1 VEVIPKPPPGFTWQ
15 QWVERHQAK
24 RRPQRG
30 DFLLAYEGKR
40 HIVEPDDI
48 GHYGERRG
56 REWIASEPQYR
67 ETLGDT
73 RWLRQCG
80 FEVYRFTNEELLEL
94 YNPDSSIEA
103 DIRGFVELLQAEG
116 LNLDDMVLQDS
127 CWSA

>member
-1 VEVIPKPPPGFTWQ
+1 ME
-15 QWVERHQAK
+15 
-24 RRPQRG
+24 
-30 DFLLAYEGKR
+30 L
-40 HIVEPDDI
+40 DDI

-67 ETLGDT
+67 ETLRDT
-73 RWLRQCG
+73 RWLRKCG
-80 FEVYRFTNEELLEL
+80 FEVHRFTNEEILEL

-103 DIRGFVELLQAEG
+103 DIRGFTELLQAEG